1 MKTRSIYLIV
11 RVDLDCPDE
20 YSDVSDMEIVQ
31 DLSLN
36 GISLDDEHECKVTDY
51 EICGLS
57 E

>member
-1 MKTRSIYLIV
+1 MESRSIYLIV

-20 YSDVSDMEIVQ
+20 YNGVSDEEIAQ
-31 DLSLN
+31 DFSLN
-36 GISLDDEHECKVTDY
+36 GISLDEGYGCKITDC

>member
-1 MKTRSIYLIV
+1 MKQRSIYLVV

-20 YSDVSDMEIVQ
+20 YNDVSDMEIAQ

-36 GISLDDEHECKVTDY
+36 GISLDDEHECEVTDY

>member
-11 RVDLDCPDE
+11 RVDIDCPEE
-20 YSDVSDMEIVQ
+20 YGDVSDIEIAQ

-36 GISLDDEHECKVTDY
+36 GISLDEEHECKVTDY